1 MSPYTKYF
9 LKKLGWYLLTLVI
22 ALALN
27 FILPRLIK
35 GNPVEAIV
43 SQLAQGMTDQDQIK
57 RTYDTFAKEFGIDKP
72 IYMQFFIYVK
82 NVLRGDLGT
91 SFGLYP
97 RKVADILKSAVPW
110 TLGLQFPA
118 ILTGWI
124 LGNVLGAVAAY
135 KRGIFDKIVFP
146 VSLLFNSLPFFAMSL
161 IALFIFSVKLHWFPI
176 GGAYAFDI
184 MPSFSLKFFSS
195 VLYHYLLPYLTI
207 VIVMIGGQ
215 GIGMREMAIYELNA
229 DYVLYSKLLGIRDSK
244 VVRYV
249 FRNAMLP
256 QITGLALSMGTMIGG
271 ALISEIVF
279 NYPGIGTW
287 LFTAI
292 RQLDYPLI
300 SGCTLLVTMTVLVA
314 NFSIEIIYGLVD
326 PRIKMAQM
334 EEN

>member
-1 MSPYTKYF
+1 MSPYKKYL
-9 LKKLGWYLLTLVI
+9 LKKLGWYFMTLVI

-27 FILPRLIK
+27 FLLPRMIK
-35 GNPVEAIV
+35 GNPVDAIV

-82 NVLRGDLGT
+82 NIFLGDLGT

-97 RKVADILKSAVPW
+97 RKVTDILMSAVPW

-118 ILTGWI
+118 IIVGWI

-135 KRGIFDKIVFP
+135 KRGIFDKIIFP
-146 VSLLFNSLPFFAMSL
+146 VALLFNSLPFFAMSL
-161 IALFIFSVKLHWFPI
+161 IALFIFSVNLHWFPI

-184 MPSFSLKFFSS
+184 MPSFSLRFFGS
-195 VLYHYLLPYLTI
+195 VLYHYILPFLTI
-207 VIVMIGGQ
+207 VTVMIGGQ

-229 DYVLYSKLLGIRDSK
+229 DYVLYSKLLGVRDNK

-300 SGCTLLVTMTVLVA
+300 SGCTLLITITVLIA
-314 NFSIEIIYGLVD
+314 NFTIEIIYGLVD